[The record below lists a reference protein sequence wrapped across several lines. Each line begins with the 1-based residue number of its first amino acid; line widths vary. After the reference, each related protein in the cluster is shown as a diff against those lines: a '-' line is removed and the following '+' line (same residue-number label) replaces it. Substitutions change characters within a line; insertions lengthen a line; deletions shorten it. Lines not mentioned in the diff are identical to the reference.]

1 MLIYV
6 YVVINNKTMPKG
18 ESGPSAEDMGLS
30 KKAAGGE
37 NAGMDRI
44 GEYGRDDVLDGE
56 ILPPQDDVQDDK
68 ARKPAGRDI
77 SGVHSNELIKERQE
91 GEPHSK
97 PATGEAAKLMGRVG
111 EYGRD
116 DVLDGTAQ
124 AGEDSAESKKKPR

>member
-1 MLIYV
+1 
-6 YVVINNKTMPKG
+6 MPKG
-18 ESGPSAEDMGLS
+18 ESGPSAGDMGLP
-30 KKAAGGE
+30 KEDTGGE
-37 NAGMDRI
+37 NTGADRM
-44 GEYGRDDVLDGE
+44 GEYGRENVPEDSK
-56 ILPPQDDVQDDK
+56 ILPPQDDVRDDK

-97 PATGEAAKLMGRVG
+97 PPTGEAEGQMGRMG

-116 DVLDGTAQ
+116 DVLDDTAQ